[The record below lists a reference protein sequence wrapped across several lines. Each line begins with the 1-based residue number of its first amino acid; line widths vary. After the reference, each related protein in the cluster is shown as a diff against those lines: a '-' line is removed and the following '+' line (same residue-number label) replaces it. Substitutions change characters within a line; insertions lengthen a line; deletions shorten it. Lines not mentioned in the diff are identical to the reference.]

1 MIVAQRI
8 LMLRLQTTEVTVPIS
23 LHAPV
28 EGDRCWECTFAIGWP
43 EGERTTIVRGFDGV
57 QALYLAMQ
65 RIAVELYGS
74 AHHAAGKLSW
84 GEPGNGF
91 GFPMAKAG
99 YQDLVGEDR
108 IAQVPD

>member
-1 MIVAQRI
+1 MIIATRQLLLKQDRSDI
-8 LMLRLQTTEVTVPIS
+8 PVPIS

-43 EGERTTIVRGFDGV
+43 EGERTAIVRGFDGV

-74 AHHAAGKLSW
+74 AYHAAGKLSW

>member
-1 MIVAQRI
+1 MIIAKRM
-8 LMLRLQTTEVTVPIS
+8 LMLRLPTIDVPVPIS

-28 EGDRCWECTFAIGWP
+28 EGDRCWECRFAIGWP
-43 EGERTTIVRGFDGV
+43 EGERTAIVRGFDAV

-65 RIAVELYGS
+65 RIAMELYGS
-74 AHHAAGKLSW
+74 THHAAGALSW
-84 GEPGNGF
+84 VEPDGGY

-108 IAQVPD
+108 IAQSPE